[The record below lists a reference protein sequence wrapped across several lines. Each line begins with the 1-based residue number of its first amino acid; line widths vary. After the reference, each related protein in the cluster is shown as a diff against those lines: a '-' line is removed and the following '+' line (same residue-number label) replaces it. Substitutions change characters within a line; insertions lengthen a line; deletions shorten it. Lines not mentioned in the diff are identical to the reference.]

1 MSGERGFRGS
11 WTLRTERVSL
21 ALPSQA
27 RILPHLGWQRKPGNA
42 AEPSELGK
50 GAHATVAQLRVFKL
64 VLMTMSPMQ
73 QVFLLTTNLIYAWRL
88 VSYVSRVLSYL
99 YYDVHLKDN

>member
-1 MSGERGFRGS
+1 M
-11 WTLRTERVSL
+11 SL

-50 GAHATVAQLRVFKL
+50 EHMLAQLRVFKL
-64 VLMTMSPMQ
+64 MLMTMSPMQ

-88 VSYVSRVLSYL
+88 VSYVSRILSYL
-99 YYDVHLKDN
+99 YHDVHLKDN

>member
-42 AEPSELGK
+42 AEPSEPGEKEHML
-50 GAHATVAQLRVFKL
+50 AQLRVFKL
-64 VLMTMSPMQ
+64 MLMTMSPMQ
-73 QVFLLTTNLIYAWRL
+73 QVFLFKTNLIYAWRL
-88 VSYVSRVLSYL
+88 VSYVSRILSYL
-99 YYDVHLKDN
+99 YHDVHLKDN